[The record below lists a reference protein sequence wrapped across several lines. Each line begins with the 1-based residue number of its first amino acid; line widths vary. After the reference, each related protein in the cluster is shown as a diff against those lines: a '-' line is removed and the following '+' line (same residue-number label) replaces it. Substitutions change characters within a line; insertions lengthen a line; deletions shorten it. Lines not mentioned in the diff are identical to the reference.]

1 MAPMTENSSAARSAR
16 MVCDECGAHN
26 TDDLAAGQIC
36 PLCNQGRLHLL
47 EPWTPP
53 RRPQHEPE
61 HEPRGKCAEGD

>member
-1 MAPMTENSSAARSAR
+1 